1 MIASWPCPRDDGAVQ
16 DELAIAFDSA
26 RPRRL
31 LILPALFDEANKLRQ
46 LTVTVMRL
54 LDYAGIDSFLPD
66 LPGCNESLQPLVRQ
80 DLARWRH
87 ATQAAAHHFAA
98 THVLT
103 IRAGAMLAPGGLPG
117 WRYAPTGG
125 DAQLRTMLRAAQIG
139 AREMGRDLSLAAL
152 QETGRTAGMALAG
165 YNLRPQIFA
174 DLEGARLEQS
184 PTLTDIPQEALGES
198 GLWLRAEPDM
208 SLNQALALAGIL
220 IRALTP

>member
-1 MIASWPCPRDDGAVQ
+1 M
-16 DELAIAFDSA
+16 AIAFDSA

-31 LILPALFDEANKLRQ
+31 LILPALFDEAHKLRQ
-46 LTVTVMRL
+46 LTVTVMRM
-54 LDYAGIDSFLPD
+54 LDHAGIDSFLPD
-66 LPGCNESLQPLVRQ
+66 LPGCNESLQPLARQ
-80 DLARWRH
+80 DITRWRH
-87 ATQAAAHHFAA
+87 AAQAAACHFAA

-152 QETGRTAGMALAG
+152 QETGRTAGVALAG
-165 YNLRPQIFA
+165 YSLGPRLFA
-174 DLEGARLEQS
+174 DLEEARLEQS
-184 PTLTDIPQEALGES
+184 HALIDIPQEALGQS

-208 SLNQALALAGIL
+208 SPAQARALADIL
-220 IRALTP
+220 IRGLTP